1 MQSKEDLIYTVVK
14 MCWIS

>member
-1 MQSKEDLIYTVVK
+1 MQSKEDLIYAVVK